1 MRWKYREAL
10 CFDDV
15 TLKPQFS
22 EVMSRSEIDLS
33 SDLDKNI
40 QLSIPVISSPMDTV
54 TESVMATEMA
64 MLGGIGIIHRYNSIE
79 EQARQ
84 VEYAIKASGSYSWVG
99 AAIGTSGDYM
109 ERALAL
115 RRAGVSAI
123 CVDVAHGHHAL
134 VRYAITSLKRTFGDS
149 IHIMAGNVATA
160 EAFDDLS
167 DWGADSIRVGVG
179 GGSCCTTRINTG
191 HGIPTLQSIID
202 CASSDRGAKII
213 ADGGIRTPGDI
224 VKSIAAGADFV
235 MLGSMLSG
243 THESAGWENRVESE
257 NGETVVP
264 FRGMA
269 SAQAQKGWRGYVSS
283 KEGVATAVSE
293 KGPVRD
299 VIASIESGL
308 RSGISY
314 TGAMNITE
322 FQAKS
327 VFLKQTN
334 QGSIEGKPHILM

>member
-22 EVMSRSEIDLS
+22 EIMSRSEIDLS

-40 QLSIPVISSPMDTV
+40 QLSIPVISSPMDTI

-79 EQARQ
+79 EQARH
-84 VEYAIKASGSYSWVG
+84 VEYALKASGSYCWIG

-115 RRAGVSAI
+115 RRIGVSAL

-134 VRYAITSLKRTFGDS
+134 VRQAVTSLKRTFGDT
-149 IHIMAGNVATA
+149 IHIMAGNVATV

-202 CASSDRGAKII
+202 CASGTGSAKLI

-243 THESAGWENRVESE
+243 TIESAGWINRTESA
-257 NGETVVP
+257 NGEIVVP

-269 SAQAQKGWRGYVSS
+269 SEQAQRGWRGYVSS
-283 KEGVATAVSE
+283 KEGVATVVSK
-293 KGPVRD
+293 KGPVKD
-299 VIASIESGL
+299 VLSLIESGL
-308 RSGISY
+308 RSGMSY
-314 TGAMNITE
+314 SGAMTIEE
-322 FQAKS
+322 FHAKS
-327 VFLKQTN
+327 IFLKQTN
-334 QGSIEGKPHILM
+334 QGSNEGKPHILV

>member
-22 EVMSRSEIDLS
+22 DVMSRSDIDLS

-40 QLSIPVISSPMDTV
+40 NLSIPVISSPMDTI
-54 TESVMATEMA
+54 TEGPMAVEMGI
-64 MLGGIGIIHRYNSIE
+64 LGGLGIIHRYNSIE
-79 EQARQ
+79 EQAHH
-84 VEYAIKASGSYSWVG
+84 VEYALKAGGSYFWIG
-99 AAIGTSGDYM
+99 AAIGTGSDYM
-109 ERALAL
+109 ERAIAL
-115 RRAGVSAI
+115 RKVGVSALCI
-123 CVDVAHGHHAL
+123 DVAHGHHAL
-134 VRYAITSLKRTFGDS
+134 VRQTIISLKRTFGDA
-149 IHIMAGNVATA
+149 IHIMAGNVATI
-160 EAFDDLS
+160 EAFEDLS

-202 CASSDRGAKII
+202 CASSDRGAKLI

-243 THESAGWENRVESE
+243 THESAGWTNRAKSDS
-257 NGETVVP
+257 GETVVP

-269 SAQAQKGWRGYVSS
+269 SEQAQKGWRGYVSS
-283 KEGVATAVSE
+283 REGVATVVTE
-293 KGPVRD
+293 KGPAKD
-299 VIASIESGL
+299 VFESIESGL
-308 RSGISY
+308 RSGMSY
-314 TGAMNITE
+314 TGAINIEE

-327 VFLKQTN
+327 IFLKQTH
-334 QGSIEGKPHILM
+334 QGSAEGKPHILV